1 MYVTSDYEAL
11 FLWNVRFLFGFLGAR
26 TWDSRR
32 GSCRRKNSRFRN
44 WNEERSPGFR
54 GSRPRHE
61 VTVGNKRGMENETAA
76 VEWKSYTRLRVT
88 YHFPLIRI
96 SGTTIRNPAM
106 FGACTVKYSEEVWLG
121 VNQRWQPLQP
131 ILGTRCIAPTW
142 DPSPLSR
149 PARNTRA
156 TGQWDL
162 TTDSCYLHR
171 LSTWK
176 RERETTKCV
185 QFE

>member
-1 MYVTSDYEAL
+1 MQRAIMKYRSFETC
-11 FLWNVRFLFGFLGAR
+11 
-26 TWDSRR
+26 DSRSVSLAR
-32 GSCRRKNSRFRN
+32 ALGTR
-44 WNEERSPGFR
+44 EEDLVGGKIAGFGIETKSVHR
-54 GSRPRHE
+54 DFEE
-61 VTVGNKRGMENETAA
+61 VGRDTKLRWVGNKRGMENETAA

-156 TGQWDL
+156 TGQ
-162 TTDSCYLHR
+162 
-171 LSTWK
+171 
-176 RERETTKCV
+176 
-185 QFE
+185 